1 MALVSFKYRLIFV
14 KTTKTAGTS
23 VETDLSQRLE
33 EGAIVTPIIPPE
45 PGHVARNYQDEQGN
59 ALYFNHM
66 PLTLI
71 RERLGAEQFN
81 SMARICIEREP
92 VSKCISHFHMLRNS
106 PIHDWRD
113 GVTRSWEEYVEEGR
127 FPNDL
132 QRYSEVVNGERQ
144 SLVTHVLR
152 YDRLKTDLPAL
163 MAVFGIPDF
172 QLKTRAK
179 SEYSQNRLITPDQV
193 TPEQRKRIMDVFR
206 PSTELLHLDWDQG
219 A

>member
-1 MALVSFKYRLIFV
+1 MALISFQHRFIFV
-14 KTTKTAGTS
+14 KTQKTAGTS
-23 VETDLSQRLE
+23 VETDLSPRLE
-33 EGAIVTPIIPPE
+33 PEAIVTPIIPPE
-45 PGHVARNYQDEQGN
+45 PGHVARNYQDDQGN

-71 RERLGAEQFN
+71 RERLGAGQFN

-106 PIHDWRD
+106 PIHDWPD
-113 GVTRSWEEYVEEGR
+113 GVTRSWDEYVEEGR
-127 FPNDL
+127 FPYDL
-132 QRYSEVVNGERQ
+132 QRYSEVVDGERQ

-172 QLKTRAK
+172 QLKARAK
-179 SEYSQNRLITPDQV
+179 AEYSQNRLITPDQV
-193 TPEQRKRIMDVFR
+193 TPEQRKRIMDAFR
-206 PSTELLHLDWDQG
+206 PSAELLHLDWDQG